1 MKNLITFSLVAI
13 FAFTSCIKDD
23 FVLDTID
30 PELRIT
36 TQVTHIEIN
45 TTFQF
50 ETKYFNNVGQEE
62 IVDALWTSAD
72 PSIIEITDTGLANAL
87 SAGTTQ
93 LSVQYTNGDI
103 DLTETI
109 DVTVG
114 EETVIVQSNKSGTIA
129 PSSFYEL
136 AGSFTIEATDNGIL
150 IDFAND
156 YEASTALPGLY
167 VYLSNNANSIA
178 NAHEIAAVETFS
190 GAHSY
195 EIANVGL
202 DDFQYLV
209 YFCKPFNVKVG
220 DGEIE

>member
-36 TQVTHIEIN
+36 TQVTDIEIN

-62 IVDALWTSAD
+62 IVDAIWTSAD

-114 EETVIVQSNKSGTIA
+114 EE
-129 PSSFYEL
+129 YEL